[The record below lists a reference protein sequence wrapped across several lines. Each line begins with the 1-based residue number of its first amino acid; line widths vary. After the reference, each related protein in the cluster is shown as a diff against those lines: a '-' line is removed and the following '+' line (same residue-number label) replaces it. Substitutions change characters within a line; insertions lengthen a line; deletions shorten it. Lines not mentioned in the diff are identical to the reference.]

1 MSLLP
6 ESPATGTVPATIS
19 KQETMEQYLLGCL
32 LTPHLDR
39 ALSIPSIA
47 LAPSLTHFLFICSAT
62 SLKADCM
69 SDIKLGIGKRVM
81 KRQEDIV
88 RCLSYSEFLE
98 VGNIAPSP
106 HGSIA

>member
-19 KQETMEQYLLGCL
+19 KQETMEQHLLGCL

-69 SDIKLGIGKRVM
+69 SDIKLGIGERVM
-81 KRQEDIV
+81 KRQDIV
-88 RCLSYSEFLE
+88 LCLSYSEFLE